1 MKRKKNINRICHL
14 SGRSC
19 LNFSSRFNISIGED
33 MSVRTSSVRVIAA
46 SEIVFAFSS
55 SSVGMVSGVRK
66 GELSEVLVG
75 VR

>member
-1 MKRKKNINRICHL
+1 MKRKKNIKRICHL

-46 SEIVFAFSS
+46 SAIVFAVSS
-55 SSVGMVSGVRK
+55 SSVGMVSRVRK
-66 GELSEVLVG
+66 GELSEELVG